1 MKKLFYPLMLAT
13 VFVAT
18 SCTNTE
24 DTNTPVDPSG
34 KTPISFVGE
43 NNTAAMTRAGFT
55 YDTEVVMHIRSVS
68 KKGDK
73 TLETLTFA
81 NAEEPVSGASFSN
94 VAFTQAGDYR
104 YWDDAHGRDSKLS
117 VFAIAVPNK
126 SSVKNADKYLKALLD
141 GNETWADKGVTED
154 VKWTVSAT
162 QTDDILNNEDLVYS
176 NNIQADETLGIGGVN
191 SSNST
196 VTNGELQFRL
206 TDTSANADSNGPGK
220 FDEGRLNFTH
230 ALSRITVNL
239 TKSDGFTENSKFEFT
254 SANGNVSIPGVPT
267 SGTLNLETGTWT
279 QDEPTTGINSMS
291 VQSSSADKHSLMA
304 QMLPG
309 YEIRKAGTSANMLS
323 FEIDNN
329 QYFVT
334 QAQMYEALTKA
345 SEDDRK
351 KITIGENSIV
361 MQQSINYIFN
371 INVKK
376 TGVVV
381 TATVADFNKV
391 TAEEVNPSNARIHLN
406 LLSGSNTPSGDGTF
420 KIVRALEESPS
431 VSDSYVGTNWLG
443 DYKETA
449 TLTANGSS
457 WNTDW
462 FFDSNKAYYHF
473 RLVNKESTI
482 EGTNDKDVVDYFKIS
497 SGSTDFHWG
506 APMDNTKGDVVYNVE
521 SGYENNLYQAI
532 GATTDAIGIVDLH
545 VMSKIIVVLQ
555 SSGDGA
561 VDLTRSTV
569 KLTKVSKDGTV
580 LVGTGKVIPS
590 SATTSIVDELQIDM
604 SGFYVVP
611 QTLVRGTAP
620 STEYVGITIETGNGN
635 KYVIDNL
642 STIKATSVDNEKNQ
656 TKGTEITRW
665 YPGHEYTYTFNLK
678 KTGIGSIT
686 CTVVG
691 WNEVKA
697 EPTNISLEN

>member
-13 VFVAT
+13 AFVAT

-24 DTNTPVDPSG
+24 DTNTTVDSSG

-43 NNTAAMTRAGFT
+43 NNTAPITRAGFT
-55 YDTEVVMHIRSVS
+55 DNTEVVMHIRSVS
-68 KKGDK
+68 KKTNK
-73 TLETLTFA
+73 TIETLTFA
-81 NAEEPVSGASFSN
+81 NAEIPESGASFSK
-94 VAFTQAGDYR
+94 VAFTEAGDYR

-117 VFAIAVPNK
+117 VFAVAVPNK
-126 SSVKNADKYLKALLD
+126 SSVKNVDKYLKALLD
-141 GNETWADKGVTED
+141 GNETWADKGVTEN
-154 VKWTVSAT
+154 VKWTVSSV
-162 QTDDILNNEDLVYS
+162 QTDDILDNEDLVFS
-176 NNIQADETLGIGGVN
+176 NNIQADDKLGKGGVK
-191 SSNST
+191 SSNSS
-196 VTNGELQFRL
+196 VTDGELQFRL
-206 TDTSANADSNGPGK
+206 TNTSANADSDGPGK

-254 SANGNVSIPGVPT
+254 SANGNVSILGVPT
-267 SGTLNLETGTWT
+267 SGIFNIQTGIWT
-279 QDEPTTGINSMS
+279 QDASKTGITSMS
-291 VQSSSADKHSLMA
+291 LQSSSTNKHSLMA

-309 YEIRKAGTSANMLS
+309 FEINKAGTSANMLS

-351 KITIGENSIV
+351 KITIGENNIV
-361 MQQSINYIFN
+361 MEKGINYVFN

-391 TAEEVNPSNARIHLN
+391 TAEDVNPSNARIHLN

-431 VSDSYVGTNWLG
+431 VSDNYVGTNWLG
-443 DYKETA
+443 DYNETA
-449 TLTANGSS
+449 TLTPNGSG
-457 WNTDW
+457 WNTGW
-462 FFDSNKAYYHF
+462 FFDSNKSYYHF
-473 RLVNKESTI
+473 RLVNVDTEIIGK
-482 EGTNDKDVVDYFKIS
+482 NDNKVADYFDIS
-497 SGSTDFHWG
+497 SGTKDYHWG
-506 APMDNTKGDVVYNVE
+506 APMDNKKGDVVYNVE
-521 SGYENNLYQAI
+521 TGYENNLYQAI

-555 SSGDGA
+555 SSGNGA
-561 VDLTRSTV
+561 VDLTGSTV
-569 KLTKVSKDGTV
+569 KLTKVAKDGTV

-590 SATTSIVDELQIDM
+590 SATTSIVDELQIEM

-611 QTLVRGTAP
+611 QSLVRGSDP
-620 STEYVGITIETGNGN
+620 STESVGITIETGNGN

-697 EPTNISLEN
+697 NPTDISLES